1 MKKLFK
7 FVKIPNMKLNDDQII
22 ALLGGVTQV
31 AKMCEVSLP
40 AVSQWKSGG
49 IPKDKL
55 MFLAA
60 ELEKRSHGLITR
72 KGLFPKNYQ
81 LIWPELR

>member
-1 MKKLFK
+1 MR
-7 FVKIPNMKLNDDQII
+7 LNDDQII
-22 ALLGGVTQV
+22 ALLGGVTKV

-40 AVSQWKSGG
+40 AVSQWKSSG

-60 ELEKRSHGLITR
+60 ALEDKSHGLITR
-72 KGLFPKNYQ
+72 QNLFPKNYKF
-81 LIWPELR
+81 IWPELK

>member
-1 MKKLFK
+1 MNLS
-7 FVKIPNMKLNDDQII
+7 DDQII

-40 AVSQWKSGG
+40 AVSQWKSSG
-49 IPKDKL
+49 IPQDKL

-60 ELEKRSHGLITR
+60 TLEDKSHGLITR
-72 KGLFPKNYQ
+72 KSLFPKNYKF
-81 LIWPELR
+81 IWPELN

>member
-1 MKKLFK
+1 MR
-7 FVKIPNMKLNDDQII
+7 LNDDQII
-22 ALLGGVTQV
+22 ALLGGVTKV

-40 AVSQWKSGG
+40 AVSQWKSSG

-60 ELEKRSHGLITR
+60 ALEDKSHGLITR
-72 KGLFPKNYQ
+72 QNLFPKN
-81 LIWPELR
+81 

>member
-1 MKKLFK
+1 MNLS
-7 FVKIPNMKLNDDQII
+7 DDQII
-22 ALLGGVTQV
+22 ALLGGVTKV

-40 AVSQWKSGG
+40 AVSQWKTGG

-60 ELEKRSHGLITR
+60 QLEKTSHGLVSR
-72 KGLFPKNYQ
+72 KTLFPKNYQ
-81 LIWPELR
+81 LIWPELN